1 MSTTTS
7 PLRPRRSPLLTG
19 LMLLYLVYTL
29 VPLLWLFLSATKTQD
44 DLLSSPGLWFWKS
57 FALFGSSGFTPGFSA
72 PTGISAV

>member
-44 DLLSSPGLWFWKS
+44 DLLSSPGLWFGKS
-57 FALFGSSGFTPGFSA
+57 FALFGKDHVA
-72 PTGISAV
+72 AVMCESLR